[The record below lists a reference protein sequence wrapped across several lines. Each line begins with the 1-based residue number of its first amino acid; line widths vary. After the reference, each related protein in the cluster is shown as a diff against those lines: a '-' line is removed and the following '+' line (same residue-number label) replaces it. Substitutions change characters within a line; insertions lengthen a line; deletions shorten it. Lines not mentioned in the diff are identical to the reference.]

1 MNERIIALD
10 IGDVRIGVAVSDPT
24 RTIATPV
31 EVITRVGWG
40 PDTRRILEICNRYD
54 TVQVLSGL
62 PLNMDG
68 TEGFQAEKVRAFCS
82 QLEKAGLNVFFQDE
96 RLSTVSAEEALLEDG
111 MSREG
116 RKTVVD
122 KVAAALILQQWLD
135 AQQQK
140 QQEENNMSDDQ
151 NRMNPEDN
159 EDVIELIDEE
169 GNSTLYEHVATLE
182 YEGETYLALCDPE
195 ADEDAENLEIFIL
208 KIEQDEN
215 GDDIYTVPDDDISD
229 AVFEELLKLNEEMD
243 DE

>member
-1 MNERIIALD
+1 
-10 IGDVRIGVAVSDPT
+10 
-24 RTIATPV
+24 
-31 EVITRVGWG
+31 
-40 PDTRRILEICNRYD
+40 
-54 TVQVLSGL
+54 
-62 PLNMDG
+62 
-68 TEGFQAEKVRAFCS
+68 
-82 QLEKAGLNVFFQDE
+82 
-96 RLSTVSAEEALLEDG
+96 
-111 MSREG
+111 
-116 RKTVVD
+116 
-122 KVAAALILQQWLD
+122 
-135 AQQQK
+135 
-140 QQEENNMSDDQ
+140 MSDDQ

-229 AVFEELLKLNEEMD
+229 AVFEELLKLSEEMD